1 MPLPALPALALL
13 SPQHRSLRQKL
24 LISLTAFS
32 VVLLVLLGYSAYRI
46 ALEET
51 QEILDKQIKEM
62 AYFLAETSIE
72 HLDSAF
78 RPNHRY
84 DETDVFIDIWT
95 YPIAGNTIPP
105 SIQTASIQAPTTQ
118 ASSSQK
124 SVPKEDPDH
133 IRLPR
138 LAQPRFQRIHSS
150 RGELKV
156 FVLPLTDRQIQ
167 ISQQLKVRRHLAQE
181 LALNMLVPYVV
192 LVPFLVLGLG
202 LLIRRLFRPVDALQ
216 VAIASRSHGDLTP
229 IDTRHLPLEIKPA
242 IDEFNQL
249 FARIEQAQ
257 QQQQQFIA
265 DAAHELRSPITAL
278 NLQLKVLQKTL
289 PPEVTQDRN
298 FSRLQQGLQRMQHLV
313 LQMMT
318 LAHQAAQPVSPQPP
332 TDLAAQVHFVIEQ
345 LMLSARK
352 KNIELGMENNSADP
366 LQLAA
371 DPAQLQS
378 ILFNIVDNA
387 IKYTPIGG
395 EIAIRL
401 SSAAQWVYFVV
412 EDSGPG
418 VAVADYA
425 KLTERFV
432 RLPQVNQDIVGSGLG
447 LAIVHDAVQQLGG
460 TLEFDQADHL
470 GGLLVKVSLPLGTF
484 DAIGDSGQ
492 ASPVLHTRPD

>member
-1 MPLPALPALALL
+1 MPLPALPALAVL

-32 VVLLVLLGYSAYRI
+32 VLLLVLLGYSAYRI

-51 QEILDKQIKEM
+51 QEILDQQIKEM

-95 YPIAGNTIPP
+95 YPVAANTSQSSTQVASPQAN
-105 SIQTASIQAPTTQ
+105 SIQTATS
-118 ASSSQK
+118 
-124 SVPKEDPDH
+124 KEDPDH

-138 LAQPRFQRIHSS
+138 LAQPRFQLIHSS

-156 FVLPLTDRQIQ
+156 FVLPLPDRQIQ

-181 LALNMLVPYVV
+181 LALSMLVPYIV

-202 LLIRRLFRPVDALQ
+202 VLIRRLFRPVDALQ

-242 IDEFNQL
+242 IDEFNLL

-278 NLQLKVLQKTL
+278 NLQLKVLQRTL

-352 KNIELGMENNSADP
+352 KNIELGVENNSTEP

-387 IKYTPIGG
+387 IKYTPVGG

-447 LAIVHDAVQQLGG
+447 LAIVHNAVQQLGG
-460 TLEFDQADHL
+460 MLEFDQADHL
-470 GGLLVKVSLPLGTF
+470 GGLLVKVSLPLC
-484 DAIGDSGQ
+484 
-492 ASPVLHTRPD
+492 

>member
-1 MPLPALPALALL
+1 MPLALPAFRIL
-13 SPQHRSLRQKL
+13 SSQQRSLRQKL

-32 VVLLVLLGYSAYRI
+32 VVLFLLLGYSAYRI

-51 QEILDKQIKEM
+51 QEILNQQMKEM
-62 AYFLAETSIE
+62 AYFLAETSID

-95 YPIAGNTIPP
+95 YLP
-105 SIQTASIQAPTTQ
+105 
-118 ASSSQK
+118 SSQHGK
-124 SVPKEDPDH
+124 PLTEDPDN

-138 LAQPRFQRIHSS
+138 QSTAHFQLVHSS

-156 FVLPLTDRQIQ
+156 FVLPLSDRQIQ

-181 LALNMLVPYVV
+181 LALSMIIPYVV

-216 VAIASRSHGDLTP
+216 RTIASRNHGDLTQ
-229 IDTRHLPLEIKPA
+229 IDTQDLPLEIKPA

-249 FARIEQAQ
+249 FTRIEQAQ
-257 QQQQQFIA
+257 RQQQQFIA

-278 NLQLKVLQKTL
+278 SLQLKVLQKTL
-289 PPEVTQDRN
+289 PAEFTQDRN
-298 FSRLQQGLQRMQHLV
+298 FASLAQGLQRIQHLV

-318 LAHQAAQPVSPQPP
+318 LAHQEAQPASPQPL
-332 TDLAAQVHFVIEQ
+332 TDVVVQVHFVIEQ

-352 KNIELGMENNSADP
+352 KQIELGLDSSTSP

-371 DPAQLQS
+371 DPVQLQS

-387 IKYTPIGG
+387 IKYTPTGG
-395 EIAIRL
+395 TIAIYL
-401 SSAAQWVYFVV
+401 NTDAHTVYFTV

-432 RLPQVNQDIVGSGLG
+432 RLPQLHQDNIVGSGLG
-447 LAIVHDAVQQLGG
+447 LAIVQNAVQQLGG
-460 TLEFDQADHL
+460 TLEFGQSARL
-470 GGLLVKVSLPLGTF
+470 GGLMVRVSLP
-484 DAIGDSGQ
+484 
-492 ASPVLHTRPD
+492 H

>member
-1 MPLPALPALALL
+1 MPLALPAFRIL
-13 SPQHRSLRQKL
+13 SPQRRSLRQNL

-32 VVLLVLLGYSAYRI
+32 VLLFLLLGYSAYRI

-51 QEILDKQIKEM
+51 QEILDQQMKEM
-62 AYFLAETSIE
+62 AYFLAETSID

-95 YPIAGNTIPP
+95 YPLSDQPVQHR
-105 SIQTASIQAPTTQ
+105 QTLS
-118 ASSSQK
+118 
-124 SVPKEDPDH
+124 EDPDH

-138 LAQPRFQRIHSS
+138 QTTAHFQLVHSS

-156 FVLPLTDRQIQ
+156 FVLPLPDRQIQ

-181 LALNMLVPYVV
+181 LALSMLIPYVL

-202 LLIRRLFRPVDALQ
+202 LLIRRLFKPVDALQ
-216 VAIASRSHGDLTP
+216 RTIASRNHGDLTQ

-249 FARIEQAQ
+249 FQRIEQAQ

-289 PPEVTQDRN
+289 PAELTQDRN
-298 FSRLQQGLQRMQHLV
+298 FASLTQGLQRIQHLV

-318 LAHQAAQPVSPQPP
+318 LAHQETQTASPQSL
-332 TDLAAQVHFVIEQ
+332 TDLVVQVHFVIEQ

-352 KNIELGMENNSADP
+352 KQIELGLDSRIAQ
-366 LQLAA
+366 LQVAA
-371 DPAQLQS
+371 DPVQLQS
-378 ILFNIVDNA
+378 ILFNVIDNA
-387 IKYTPIGG
+387 IKYTPAGG
-395 EIAIRL
+395 EIAICLTQDAHRIYL
-401 SSAAQWVYFVV
+401 SV

-418 VAVADYA
+418 VAASDYP

-432 RLPQVNQDIVGSGLG
+432 RLPQTHQDIVGSGLG
-447 LAIVHDAVQQLGG
+447 LAIVKNAVQ
-460 TLEFDQADHL
+460 HL
-470 GGLLVKVSLPLGTF
+470 GGSLEFSRSARLGGLMVKVSLPY
-484 DAIGDSGQ
+484 
-492 ASPVLHTRPD
+492 

>member
-1 MPLPALPALALL
+1 MPLALPAFRIL
-13 SPQHRSLRQKL
+13 SPQQRSLRQKL

-32 VVLLVLLGYSAYRI
+32 VLLFLLLGYSAYRI

-51 QEILDKQIKEM
+51 QEILDQQMKEM

-95 YPIAGNTIPP
+95 YPSAH
-105 SIQTASIQAPTTQ
+105 ASQRKQ
-118 ASSSQK
+118 
-124 SVPKEDPDH
+124 VLREDPDR

-138 LAQPRFQRIHSS
+138 MAQPQFQQVHSS

-156 FVLPLTDRQIQ
+156 FVLPLPDRQIQ

-181 LALNMLVPYVV
+181 LALSMLIPYVL

-202 LLIRRLFRPVDALQ
+202 LLIRRLFKPVDALQ
-216 VAIASRSHGDLTP
+216 HTIASRNHGDLTR

-249 FARIEQAQ
+249 FQRIEQAQ

-289 PPEVTQDRN
+289 PAELTQDRN
-298 FSRLQQGLQRMQHLV
+298 FASLTQGLQRIQHLV

-318 LAHQAAQPVSPQPP
+318 LAHQETQPTSPQPL
-332 TDLAAQVHFVIEQ
+332 TDLVVQVHFVIEQ

-352 KNIELGMENNSADP
+352 KQIELGLDSRIAQ
-366 LQLAA
+366 LQVAA
-371 DPAQLQS
+371 DPVQLQS
-378 ILFNIVDNA
+378 ILFNMIVNA
-387 IKYTPIGG
+387 I
-395 EIAIRL
+395 
-401 SSAAQWVYFVV
+401 
-412 EDSGPG
+412 
-418 VAVADYA
+418 
-425 KLTERFV
+425 
-432 RLPQVNQDIVGSGLG
+432 
-447 LAIVHDAVQQLGG
+447 
-460 TLEFDQADHL
+460 
-470 GGLLVKVSLPLGTF
+470 
-484 DAIGDSGQ
+484 
-492 ASPVLHTRPD
+492 

>member
-1 MPLPALPALALL
+1 MPLTLPAFRIL
-13 SPQHRSLRQKL
+13 SPQQRSLRQKL
-24 LISLTAFS
+24 LFSLTAFS
-32 VVLLVLLGYSAYRI
+32 VLLFLLLGYSAYRI

-51 QEILDKQIKEM
+51 QEILDQQMKEM
-62 AYFLAETSIE
+62 AYFLAETSID

-95 YPIAGNTIPP
+95 YPSAH
-105 SIQTASIQAPTTQ
+105 ASQRKQ
-118 ASSSQK
+118 
-124 SVPKEDPDH
+124 VLREDQDR

-138 LAQPRFQRIHSS
+138 MAQPQFQQVHSS

-156 FVLPLTDRQIQ
+156 FVLPLPDRQIQ

-181 LALNMLVPYVV
+181 LALSMLIPYVL

-202 LLIRRLFRPVDALQ
+202 LLIRRLFKPVDALQ
-216 VAIASRSHGDLTP
+216 RTIASRNHGDLTQ

-249 FARIEQAQ
+249 FQRIEQAQ

-289 PPEVTQDRN
+289 PTELTQDRN
-298 FSRLQQGLQRMQHLV
+298 FASLTQGLQRIQHLV

-318 LAHQAAQPVSPQPP
+318 LAHQETQPASPQPL
-332 TDLAAQVHFVIEQ
+332 TDLVVQVYFVIEQ

-352 KNIELGMENNSADP
+352 KQIELGLDSRIAQ
-366 LQLAA
+366 LQVAA
-371 DPAQLQS
+371 DPVQLQS
-378 ILFNIVDNA
+378 ILFNMIDNA
-387 IKYTPIGG
+387 IKYTPVGG
-395 EIAIRL
+395 EIAICLTQDAHRVYL
-401 SSAAQWVYFVV
+401 SI

-418 VAVADYA
+418 VAATDYP

-432 RLPQVNQDIVGSGLG
+432 RLPQTHQDIVGSGLG
-447 LAIVHDAVQQLGG
+447 LAIVKNAVQ
-460 TLEFDQADHL
+460 HL
-470 GGLLVKVSLPLGTF
+470 GGSLEFSQSVRLGGLMVKVSLPY
-484 DAIGDSGQ
+484 
-492 ASPVLHTRPD
+492 

>member
-1 MPLPALPALALL
+1 MPLTLPAFRIL
-13 SPQHRSLRQKL
+13 SPQQRSLRQKL
-24 LISLTAFS
+24 LFSLTAFS
-32 VVLLVLLGYSAYRI
+32 VLLFLLLGYSAYRI

-51 QEILDKQIKEM
+51 QEILDQQMKEM
-62 AYFLAETSIE
+62 AYFLAETSID

-95 YPIAGNTIPP
+95 YPSAH
-105 SIQTASIQAPTTQ
+105 ASQRKQ
-118 ASSSQK
+118 
-124 SVPKEDPDH
+124 VLREDPDR

-138 LAQPRFQRIHSS
+138 MAQPQFQQVHSS

-156 FVLPLTDRQIQ
+156 FVLPLPDRQIQ

-181 LALNMLVPYVV
+181 LALSMLIPYVL

-202 LLIRRLFRPVDALQ
+202 LLIRRLFKPVDALQ
-216 VAIASRSHGDLTP
+216 RTIASRNHGDLTQ

-249 FARIEQAQ
+249 FQRIEQAQ

-289 PPEVTQDRN
+289 PAELTQDRN
-298 FSRLQQGLQRMQHLV
+298 FASLTQGLQRIQHLV

-318 LAHQAAQPVSPQPP
+318 LAHQETQSASPQPL
-332 TDLAAQVHFVIEQ
+332 TDLVVQVHFVIEQ

-352 KNIELGMENNSADP
+352 KQIELGLDSRITQ
-366 LQLAA
+366 LQVAA
-371 DPAQLQS
+371 DPVQLQS
-378 ILFNIVDNA
+378 ILFNMIDNA
-387 IKYTPIGG
+387 IKYTPVGG
-395 EIAIRL
+395 EIAICLTQDAHRVYL
-401 SSAAQWVYFVV
+401 SI

-418 VAVADYA
+418 VAATDYP

-432 RLPQVNQDIVGSGLG
+432 RLPQTHQDIVGSGLG
-447 LAIVHDAVQQLGG
+447 LAIVKNAVQ
-460 TLEFDQADHL
+460 HL
-470 GGLLVKVSLPLGTF
+470 GGSLEFSQSVRLGGLMVKVSLPY
-484 DAIGDSGQ
+484 
-492 ASPVLHTRPD
+492 

>member
-1 MPLPALPALALL
+1 MPLALPSFCIL
-13 SPQHRSLRQKL
+13 SPQQRSLRQKL

-32 VVLLVLLGYSAYRI
+32 VVLFLLLGYSAYRI

-51 QEILDKQIKEM
+51 QEILDQQMKEM

-95 YPIAGNTIPP
+95 YP
-105 SIQTASIQAPTTQ
+105 SSHASQRKQ
-118 ASSSQK
+118 
-124 SVPKEDPDH
+124 VLREDQDR

-138 LAQPRFQRIHSS
+138 MTQPQFQQVHSS
-150 RGELKV
+150 RGELRV
-156 FVLPLTDRQIQ
+156 FVLPLPDRQIQ
-167 ISQQLKVRRHLAQE
+167 ISQQLKVRRYLAQE
-181 LALNMLVPYVV
+181 LALSMLIPYVL

-202 LLIRRLFRPVDALQ
+202 LLIRRLFKPVDALQ
-216 VAIASRSHGDLTP
+216 RTIASRNHGDLTQ

-249 FARIEQAQ
+249 FQRIEQAQ

-289 PPEVTQDRN
+289 PAELTQDRK
-298 FSRLQQGLQRMQHLV
+298 FASLAQGLQRIQHLV

-318 LAHQAAQPVSPQPP
+318 LAHQETLPASPQPL
-332 TDLAAQVHFVIEQ
+332 TDMVVQVYFVIEQ

-352 KNIELGMENNSADP
+352 KQIELGLDSRIAQLHVGADP
-366 LQLAA
+366 V
-371 DPAQLQS
+371 QLQS
-378 ILFNIVDNA
+378 ILFNMIDNA
-387 IKYTPIGG
+387 IKYTPVGG
-395 EIAIRL
+395 EIAICLTQDAHR
-401 SSAAQWVYFVV
+401 VYLTV

-418 VAVADYA
+418 VAATDYP

-432 RLPQVNQDIVGSGLG
+432 RLPQTHQDIVGSGLG
-447 LAIVHDAVQQLGG
+447 LAIVKNAVQQLGG
-460 TLEFDQADHL
+460 SLEFCRSVRL
-470 GGLLVKVSLPLGTF
+470 GGLMVKVSLPY
-484 DAIGDSGQ
+484 
-492 ASPVLHTRPD
+492 

>member
-1 MPLPALPALALL
+1 MPLALPAFRIL
-13 SPQHRSLRQKL
+13 SPQQRSLRQKL

-32 VVLLVLLGYSAYRI
+32 VLLFLLLGYSAYRI

-51 QEILDKQIKEM
+51 QEILDQQMKEM

-95 YPIAGNTIPP
+95 YPSAH
-105 SIQTASIQAPTTQ
+105 ASQRKQ
-118 ASSSQK
+118 
-124 SVPKEDPDH
+124 VLREDPDR

-138 LAQPRFQRIHSS
+138 MAQPQFQQVHSS

-156 FVLPLTDRQIQ
+156 FVLPLPDRQIQ

-181 LALNMLVPYVV
+181 LALSMLIPYVL

-202 LLIRRLFRPVDALQ
+202 LLIRRLFKPVDALQ
-216 VAIASRSHGDLTP
+216 HTIASRNHGDLTR

-249 FARIEQAQ
+249 FQRIEQAQ

-289 PPEVTQDRN
+289 PAELTQDRN
-298 FSRLQQGLQRMQHLV
+298 FASLTQGLQRIQHLV

-318 LAHQAAQPVSPQPP
+318 LAHQETQPTSPQPL
-332 TDLAAQVHFVIEQ
+332 TDLVVQVHFVIEQ

-352 KNIELGMENNSADP
+352 KQIELGLDSRIAQ
-366 LQLAA
+366 LQVAA
-371 DPAQLQS
+371 DPVQLQS
-378 ILFNIVDNA
+378 ILFNMIDNA
-387 IKYTPIGG
+387 IKYTPVGG
-395 EIAIRL
+395 EIAICLTQDAHRVYL
-401 SSAAQWVYFVV
+401 SV

-418 VAVADYA
+418 VAATDYP

-432 RLPQVNQDIVGSGLG
+432 RLPQTHQDIVGSGLG
-447 LAIVHDAVQQLGG
+447 LAIVKNAVQ
-460 TLEFDQADHL
+460 HL
-470 GGLLVKVSLPLGTF
+470 GGALEFSRSARLGGLMVKVSLPY
-484 DAIGDSGQ
+484 
-492 ASPVLHTRPD
+492 

>member
-1 MPLPALPALALL
+1 MPLTLPAFRIL
-13 SPQHRSLRQKL
+13 SPQQRSLRQKL

-32 VVLLVLLGYSAYRI
+32 VLLFLLLGYSAYRI

-51 QEILDKQIKEM
+51 QEILDQQMKEM

-95 YPIAGNTIPP
+95 YPSAH
-105 SIQTASIQAPTTQ
+105 ASQRKQ
-118 ASSSQK
+118 
-124 SVPKEDPDH
+124 VLREDPDR

-138 LAQPRFQRIHSS
+138 MAQPQFQQVHSS

-156 FVLPLTDRQIQ
+156 FVLPLPDRQIQ

-181 LALNMLVPYVV
+181 LALSMLIPYVL

-202 LLIRRLFRPVDALQ
+202 LLIRRLFKPVDALQ
-216 VAIASRSHGDLTP
+216 HTIASRNHGDLTR

-249 FARIEQAQ
+249 FQRIEQAQ

-289 PPEVTQDRN
+289 PAELTQDRN
-298 FSRLQQGLQRMQHLV
+298 FASLTQGLQRIQHLV

-318 LAHQAAQPVSPQPP
+318 LAHQETQPASPQPL
-332 TDLAAQVHFVIEQ
+332 TDLVVQVHFVIEQ

-352 KNIELGMENNSADP
+352 KQIELGLDSRIAQ
-366 LQLAA
+366 LQVAA
-371 DPAQLQS
+371 DPVQMQS
-378 ILFNIVDNA
+378 ILFNMIDNA
-387 IKYTPIGG
+387 IKYTPVGG
-395 EIAIRL
+395 EIAICL
-401 SSAAQWVYFVV
+401 SQDAHRVYLSV

-418 VAVADYA
+418 VAITDYP

-432 RLPQVNQDIVGSGLG
+432 RLPQTHQDIVGSGLG
-447 LAIVHDAVQQLGG
+447 LAIVNNAVQ
-460 TLEFDQADHL
+460 HL
-470 GGLLVKVSLPLGTF
+470 GGLLEFSRSARLGGLMVKVSLPY
-484 DAIGDSGQ
+484 
-492 ASPVLHTRPD
+492 

>member
-1 MPLPALPALALL
+1 MPLALPAFRIL
-13 SPQHRSLRQKL
+13 SPQQRSLRQKL

-32 VVLLVLLGYSAYRI
+32 VLLFLLLGYSAYRI

-51 QEILDKQIKEM
+51 QEILDQQMKEM

-95 YPIAGNTIPP
+95 YPSAH
-105 SIQTASIQAPTTQ
+105 ASQRKQ
-118 ASSSQK
+118 
-124 SVPKEDPDH
+124 VLREDPDR

-138 LAQPRFQRIHSS
+138 MAQPQFQQVHSS

-156 FVLPLTDRQIQ
+156 FVLPLPDRQIQ

-181 LALNMLVPYVV
+181 LALSMLIPYVL

-202 LLIRRLFRPVDALQ
+202 LLIRRLFKPVDALQ
-216 VAIASRSHGDLTP
+216 HTIASRNHGDLTR

-249 FARIEQAQ
+249 FQRIEQAQ

-289 PPEVTQDRN
+289 PAELTQDRN
-298 FSRLQQGLQRMQHLV
+298 FASLTQGLQRIQHLV

-318 LAHQAAQPVSPQPP
+318 LAHQETQPASPQPL
-332 TDLAAQVHFVIEQ
+332 TDLVVQVHFVIEQ

-352 KNIELGMENNSADP
+352 KQIELGLDSRIAQ
-366 LQLAA
+366 LQVAA
-371 DPAQLQS
+371 DPVQLQS
-378 ILFNIVDNA
+378 ILFNIIDNA
-387 IKYTPIGG
+387 IKYTPVGG
-395 EIAIRL
+395 EIAICLTQDAHRVYL
-401 SSAAQWVYFVV
+401 SV

-418 VAVADYA
+418 VAATDYP

-432 RLPQVNQDIVGSGLG
+432 RLPQTHQDIVGSGLG
-447 LAIVHDAVQQLGG
+447 LAIVKNAVQ
-460 TLEFDQADHL
+460 HL
-470 GGLLVKVSLPLGTF
+470 GGSLEFSRSARLGGLMVKVSLPY
-484 DAIGDSGQ
+484 
-492 ASPVLHTRPD
+492 